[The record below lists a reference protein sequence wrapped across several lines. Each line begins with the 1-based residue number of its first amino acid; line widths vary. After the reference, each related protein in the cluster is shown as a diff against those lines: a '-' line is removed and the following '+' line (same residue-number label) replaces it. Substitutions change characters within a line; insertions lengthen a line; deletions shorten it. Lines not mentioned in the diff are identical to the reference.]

1 MGNTSSNSN
10 KPGEDE
16 KVFENFYI
24 MIDNIASGLI
34 LKSNFESLSK
44 LAEKNEYCND
54 LIILT
59 SDVIDKHFTNLEV
72 TYLAQRTEKG
82 NVVDK
87 QTTDQLIFLNK
98 KELENLDVQS
108 DSVMKTKK
116 KRMCDGIA
124 KFYIKIAHV
133 FASIVCTIN
142 PVYIYKDTDG
152 TTVQK
157 SWKDKNNIPP
167 NVNRKLYKMNICDN
181 RIKALQR
188 SRPTRGDPTKIDIQP
203 KMCGSDVNNIKSPD
217 MQSDDMRL
225 TDEPGITELMELYFD
240 DGYNDKT
247 GGFGGMSKTV
257 KEQYDRDLKTFYLA
271 FTGNTSFD
279 SSVLKFSDIKLK
291 DYNKRADC
299 EGASGVYKT
308 GKSISVTDKLF
319 IQYAENINK
328 MINNAKRKQLM
339 LIEVINQLFT
349 YIVNPVTKVK
359 TYRIHPRLTN
369 QTLDKAVET
378 TRKLII
384 DLYVTCEEDYITGL
398 KIYEAIVGKKIIDT
412 TIAQEVTLNKIIGE
426 QTDMLNDAKYPQT
439 IRLEQPDTNKP

>member
-124 KFYIKIAHV
+124 KFYIKIAHWI
-133 FASIVCTIN
+133 FF
-142 PVYIYKDTDG
+142 
-152 TTVQK
+152 
-157 SWKDKNNIPP
+157 SW
-167 NVNRKLYKMNICDN
+167 
-181 RIKALQR
+181 
-188 SRPTRGDPTKIDIQP
+188 
-203 KMCGSDVNNIKSPD
+203 
-217 MQSDDMRL
+217 
-225 TDEPGITELMELYFD
+225 
-240 DGYNDKT
+240 
-247 GGFGGMSKTV
+247 
-257 KEQYDRDLKTFYLA
+257 
-271 FTGNTSFD
+271 
-279 SSVLKFSDIKLK
+279 
-291 DYNKRADC
+291 
-299 EGASGVYKT
+299 
-308 GKSISVTDKLF
+308 
-319 IQYAENINK
+319 
-328 MINNAKRKQLM
+328 
-339 LIEVINQLFT
+339 
-349 YIVNPVTKVK
+349 
-359 TYRIHPRLTN
+359 
-369 QTLDKAVET
+369 
-378 TRKLII
+378 
-384 DLYVTCEEDYITGL
+384 
-398 KIYEAIVGKKIIDT
+398 
-412 TIAQEVTLNKIIGE
+412 
-426 QTDMLNDAKYPQT
+426 
-439 IRLEQPDTNKP
+439 